1 MEKPLEI
8 TWYGRCC
15 FSVVLN
21 NIKILF
27 DPYDR
32 FCNIDMGLVD
42 AEVLLSS
49 SSWHDHGHIGAAPG
63 SYIFTYPGTYEHSGI
78 SIIGLEAK
86 EDRGTPTVVFNVQY
100 ENISI
105 TNFADLGTNNIDTF
119 FESLTPQQFDI
130 VKKTNIAFLRT
141 ERENVLKYCSPK
153 LIIPEHYFP
162 RQFVET
168 QIPEEFKQDFED
180 QNIGVD
186 NTLEI
191 LNIPNE
197 EIDDYKYSA
206 ILDESSQAKVIKL
219 LKVHPQVKYSTS
231 PEIKKYW

>member
-1 MEKPLEI
+1 MDKPLEI

-49 SSWHDHGHIGAAPG
+49 SSWHDHGNIGAAPG
-63 SYIFTYPGTYEHSGI
+63 SFVFTYSGIYEHSGI

-86 EDRGTPTVVFNVQY
+86 EERGTPTVVFNIQY

-119 FESLTPQQFDI
+119 FKSLTPQQFEI
-130 VKKTNIAFLRT
+130 VEKTNIAFLRT
-141 ERENVLKYCSPK
+141 ERERVLKYCNPK
-153 LIIPEHYFP
+153 LIFPEHYLP

-186 NTLEI
+186 KMLKI
-191 LNIPNE
+191 INIPNE

-206 ILDESSQAKVIKL
+206 ILDESFQTKVIRL
-219 LKVHPQVKYSTS
+219 LRVHPQVKYNTS